1 MLADLSSRFDAQR
14 REDLEALGAE
24 LARAERV
31 SVTLADR
38 LAGAR
43 GGRITLLTR
52 GGARVEGV
60 VVDVAR
66 EWTLIRG
73 GNGVDSLVPLA
84 AVVSAWPLGGAAAP
98 GGATPGVVGIG
109 HALRGLAELAV
120 PVVVDHDAGVHH
132 GLVVAVYADHFDLET
147 RPSAR
152 GHDSRDLGHAL
163 GIAMTVGGVRRIS
176 AWGAEED
183 FSR

>member
-14 REDLEALGAE
+14 REDLEVLGAE

-31 SVTLADR
+31 SITLADR

-52 GGARVEGV
+52 GGVRVEGV

-98 GGATPGVVGIG
+98 GDAAPGVVGIG
-109 HALRGLAELAV
+109 HALRGLADLEM
-120 PVVVDHDAGVHH
+120 PVVVDHDAGIHH
-132 GLVVAVYADHFDLET
+132 GLVGAVYADHFDLEA

-152 GHDSRDLGHAL
+152 GHDSRDPGHTLRLG
-163 GIAMTVGGVRRIS
+163 MTVGGVRRIS
-176 AWGAEED
+176 VWGAEGD
-183 FSR
+183 LSR